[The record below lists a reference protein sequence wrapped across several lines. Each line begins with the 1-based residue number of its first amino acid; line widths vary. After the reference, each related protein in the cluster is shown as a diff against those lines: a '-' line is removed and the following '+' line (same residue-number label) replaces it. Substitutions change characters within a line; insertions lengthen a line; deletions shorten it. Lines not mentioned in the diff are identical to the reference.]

1 MELTMELVVELVVG
15 LVVGPPS
22 FPSCHRRH
30 RGPPPLTV
38 LAVLVVL
45 EVLVVLVAPRAPVR
59 SKLQRWKAVGKLALL
74 LALLGA
80 GSWEEVSWALASPE
94 HWPAKAVLLAMPA
107 RTALSASPDGA

>member
-1 MELTMELVVELVVG
+1 M
-15 LVVGPPS
+15 
-22 FPSCHRRH
+22 
-30 RGPPPLTV
+30 TV

-45 EVLVVLVAPRAPVR
+45 EVLVAPRAPVR

-80 GSWEEVSWALASPE
+80 GSWEGVSLALASPE
-94 HWPAKAVLLAMPA
+94 PWPAKAALPAMPA